1 MDELD
6 ILKKNWNNRNT
17 KFPEV
22 SESQIYQMLHRKSS
36 SIVKWIL
43 IISIVEFCFW
53 FAISTLGK
61 SDRYAGMPGPEWVT
75 TFLQILDVL
84 MYGVTFVFIFLFYR
98 NFKNISVTSSTSEL
112 MKNIIRTRN
121 TVQFYV
127 RYNLVMIVLLLITFS
142 SIALYYHPE
151 AAAIQKAISK
161 DYSVL
166 LLILL
171 IVLGATA
178 LIGLLVWLF
187 YKLLYGLLLKR
198 LNANYKELQKIDI

>member
-53 FAISTLGK
+53 FAISSFGK